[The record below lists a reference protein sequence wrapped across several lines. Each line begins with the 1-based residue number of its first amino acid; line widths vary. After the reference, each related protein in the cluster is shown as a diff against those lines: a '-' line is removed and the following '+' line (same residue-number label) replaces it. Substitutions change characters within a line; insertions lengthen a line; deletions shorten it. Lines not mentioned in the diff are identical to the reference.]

1 MERLI
6 GAVLPAF
13 LVQSQWGSK
22 ELILQWNLDLTK
34 CKGTGEIT
42 VILAGLKKIV
52 RYTENFVI

>member
-13 LVQSQWGSK
+13 FSSIPVGF
-22 ELILQWNLDLTK
+22 ERTMLQWNLDLTK

>member
-13 LVQSQWGSK
+13 FSSIPVGF
-22 ELILQWNLDLTK
+22 ERTHVTVNLDLTK
-34 CKGTGEIT
+34 CKETGEIT